1 MFNLSISGYFHPTTS
16 LKKHLN
22 PWIQVKHLLLKV
34 LANQQSIQDEQK
46 HQRAKLNLLS
56 MTFQGYITSTSS
68 ESRPDKGSKEAE
80 ADDGN
85 ININI
90 LEFY

>member
-1 MFNLSISGYFHPTTS
+1 
-16 LKKHLN
+16 
-22 PWIQVKHLLLKV
+22 
-34 LANQQSIQDEQK
+34 
-46 HQRAKLNLLS
+46 
-56 MTFQGYITSTSS
+56 MTFQGYITSTPS

>member
-1 MFNLSISGYFHPTTS
+1 
-16 LKKHLN
+16 
-22 PWIQVKHLLLKV
+22 
-34 LANQQSIQDEQK
+34 
-46 HQRAKLNLLS
+46 

-68 ESRPDKGSKEAE
+68 ESRPDKGSQEAE

-85 ININI
+85 INIYI

>member
-1 MFNLSISGYFHPTTS
+1 M
-16 LKKHLN
+16 
-22 PWIQVKHLLLKV
+22 
-34 LANQQSIQDEQK
+34 ANQQSIQDEQK

-80 ADDGN
+80 GDDGN